1 MMAAQRPE
9 DVHRLFEEAFNAA
22 DLDALVA
29 LFEPEAVT
37 FDSQGQLAEGS
48 QAIGEA
54 LQSFLEWKPQIKLE
68 TKSAIQVGDLAL
80 LRGEWQMKGT
90 NPDGEPIEIGHKS
103 SEVVRRQAD
112 GTWRFVIDHPFGA
125 D

>member
-1 MMAAQRPE
+1 MAAQRPE

-68 TKSAIQVGDLAL
+68 TKSAIQVGDRARWRLPRSGSRSALAE
-80 LRGEWQMKGT
+80 RK
-90 NPDGEPIEIGHKS
+90 
-103 SEVVRRQAD
+103 
-112 GTWRFVIDHPFGA
+112 RFGSH
-125 D
+125 

>member
-1 MMAAQRPE
+1 MPAQRPE
-9 DVHRLFEEAFNAA
+9 DAHRLFEEAFNVA

-48 QAIGEA
+48 QAIGIA
-54 LQSFLEWKPQIKLE
+54 LQSFLALKSQIKLE